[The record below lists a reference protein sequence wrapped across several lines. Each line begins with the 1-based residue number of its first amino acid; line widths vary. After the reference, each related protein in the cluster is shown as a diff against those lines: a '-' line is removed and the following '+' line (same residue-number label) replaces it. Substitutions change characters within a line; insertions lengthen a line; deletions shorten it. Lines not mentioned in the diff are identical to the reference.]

1 MARCACK
8 QNNKN
13 RIEINV
19 CVKHGFISSSL
30 LQENVFMTNRPLSS
44 LKILDFST
52 LLPGPYATMMMADMG
67 ATVLKVESPTRPDLV
82 KILPP
87 RIDGGSA
94 ADHYLNRNK
103 KSLALDLKQPESIEI
118 IKKLINEYDIVV
130 EQFRPGVM
138 KRLGLDYDTLKAV
151 NPNLIYCSI
160 TGYGQTGPYQN
171 RAGHDLNYLAIAG
184 TASYTGRKESGPLP
198 LGVQMADLAG
208 GSHHAVMGILA
219 ANIQRLTTG
228 TGQHIDIS
236 MTDAAFALNGMS
248 GAASLATGQDSQVE
262 QELLNGGSFYDYY
275 QSQDGRYFSVA
286 GLEPAFIKNLAAA
299 LDEPKLLT
307 LVNMADMEVQQTL
320 KALLKQRF
328 SEHNFD
334 YWCDLFATLDCC
346 VEPMLSIN
354 EAANHPQLQ
363 ARGMVINYQTAKNT
377 DVKQAACPIHF
388 SKSKQAQPT
397 PAPKTGQHNEEVL
410 A

>member
-1 MARCACK
+1 
-8 QNNKN
+8 
-13 RIEINV
+13 
-19 CVKHGFISSSL
+19 
-30 LQENVFMTNRPLSS
+30 MTNRPLSS

-52 LLPGPYATMMMADMG
+52 LLPGPYATLMLADMG

-82 KILPP
+82 KVLPP
-87 RIDGGSA
+87 MVDGGSA

-103 KSLALDLKQPESIEI
+103 QSLALDLKQPESIAI
-118 IKKLINEYDIVV
+118 VKKLIKEYDIVV

-138 KRLGLDYDTLKAV
+138 KRLGLDYETLKQV

-160 TGYGQTGPYQN
+160 TGYGQTGPYLN

-198 LGVQMADLAG
+198 LGVQLADLAG

-219 ANIQRLTTG
+219 ANIQRLSTG

-248 GAASLATGQDSQVE
+248 GAASLASGQDSQVE
-262 QELLNGGSFYDYY
+262 EDWLNGGSFYDYY

-286 GLEPAFIKNLAAA
+286 GLEPAFITNLANA
-299 LDEPKLLT
+299 LDEPKLLR
-307 LVNMADMEVQQTL
+307 LVNMGDAKVQQEL

-328 SEHNFD
+328 SEKSFD

-363 ARGMVINYQTAKNT
+363 ARGMVITYKTEKQT
-377 DVKQAACPIHF
+377 DIKQAACPIHF
-388 SKSKQAQPT
+388 SASSQAQPT
-397 PAPKTGQHNEEVL
+397 PAPKTGQHTEQVL
-410 A
+410 ANLPE